1 MHLSHQLKLYVRKLK
16 TPLQIN
22 LLKYYGNNITESN
35 IIKQSLFLK
44 EELMIRLSHRVFDL
58 YKLPMDYPLFLK
70 LKML

>member
-1 MHLSHQLKLYVRKLK
+1 MHLSHQLKLYARKLK

-44 EELMIRLSHRVFDL
+44 EELMI
-58 YKLPMDYPLFLK
+58 
-70 LKML
+70 